1 MKVWEQFIG
10 NLGLAIKAPTHFWNL
25 LNFFLTLSCLVYKD
39 TNLRLKAAGLLKYV
53 DTRHL
58 RFNVNCEQIL
68 QNIVMSLSMMTPG
81 QMTYGED
88 T

>member
-1 MKVWEQFIG
+1 M
-10 NLGLAIKAPTHFWNL
+10 
-25 LNFFLTLSCLVYKD
+25 YKD

-58 RFNVNCEQIL
+58 RFNVDCEQIL